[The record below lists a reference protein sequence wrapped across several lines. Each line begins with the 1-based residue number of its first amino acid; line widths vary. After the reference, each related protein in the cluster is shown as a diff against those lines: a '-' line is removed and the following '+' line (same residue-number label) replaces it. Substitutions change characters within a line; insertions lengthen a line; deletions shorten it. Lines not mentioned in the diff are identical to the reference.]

1 MACCYADQPVTFVEL
16 HRDQTNRT
24 DIAEIRK
31 PVAAYVALS
40 GGEHQVQALPQRL
53 ILRQRQ
59 HCRNRVGTELGQ
71 KVKRYLDQGELV
83 SDDLVLAIVS
93 DRLKRAKPGG
103 FILDGFPRTVEQ
115 ARAADRLF
123 AESGEPV
130 DAVIYLDVDREESV
144 RRLLAR
150 AGEEGRSD
158 DQESTIRH
166 RLDVFETMTKPLLQ
180 YYADRGL
187 VMAIDGEQPID
198 TVTEEILNRL
208 AAKWSKR

>member
-1 MACCYADQPVTFVEL
+1 MRL
-16 HRDQTNRT
+16 LM
-24 DIAEIRK
+24 IAPPGAGK
-31 PVAAYVALS
+31 GTQAARVGRQYDLDHIAS
-40 GGEHQVQALPQRL
+40 GDL
-53 ILRQRQ
+53 LREAVRA
-59 HCRNRVGTELGQ
+59 GTELGR

-150 AGEEGRSD
+150 ASEEGRSD

-208 AAKWSKR
+208 AAKRSKR

>member
-1 MACCYADQPVTFVEL
+1 MRLLMIAPPGAGKGTQAARVARQFGVDHIASGEL
-16 HRDQTNRT
+16 
-24 DIAEIRK
+24 
-31 PVAAYVALS
+31 
-40 GGEHQVQALPQRL
+40 
-53 ILRQRQ
+53 LREAVRA
-59 HCRNRVGTELGQ
+59 GTELGQ
-71 KVKRYLDQGELV
+71 KVKRYLDEGELV
-83 SDDLVLAIVS
+83 PDDLVLAIVS

-158 DQESTIRH
+158 DQEPTIRH
-166 RLDVFETMTKPLLQ
+166 RLEVFETMTKPLLQ

-208 AAKWSKR
+208 ARKRTKR